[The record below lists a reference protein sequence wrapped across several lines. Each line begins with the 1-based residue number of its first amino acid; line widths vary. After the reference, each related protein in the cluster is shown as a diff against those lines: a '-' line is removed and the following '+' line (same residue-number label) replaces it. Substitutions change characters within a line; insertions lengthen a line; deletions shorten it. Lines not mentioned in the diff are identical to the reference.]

1 MSENEARVK
10 ALNEELHQIKTEF
23 KDLKTNAKQRIA
35 RLHERFKE
43 DVEFLLANDEE
54 TKLVFRE
61 ICGVDN
67 DCKEYAIK
75 DLFD

>member
-1 MSENEARVK
+1 MK

-23 KDLKTNAKQRIA
+23 KGLKTNAKRRIA

-54 TKLVFRE
+54 AREMFRE
-61 ICGVDN
+61 LCRDN
-67 DCKEYAIK
+67 GCREYAIK
-75 DLFD
+75 DLLN

>member
-1 MSENEARVK
+1 MSENIVRAK

-23 KDLKTNAKQRIA
+23 KDMKTNAKRRIA

-54 TKLVFRE
+54 AKQMFHEL
-61 ICGVDN
+61 CDDN
-67 DCKEYAIK
+67 GCKEYAIK
-75 DLFD
+75 DLLD